1 MYNNANE
8 QAGPINKGGG
18 FQGVAVGGKQT
29 ERHEE
34 VDPDTGS
41 VSVLYMCCVGGFF
54 FFLKRPYDKLIVLIP
69 SKSQLAKLKK
79 CPRQKLVKG
88 FSSPVSL

>member
-29 ERHEE
+29 GRREE
-34 VDPDTGS
+34 VNPDTGS
-41 VSVLYMCCVGGFF
+41 VSVLYMCCVGV
-54 FFLKRPYDKLIVLIP
+54 FFLLL
-69 SKSQLAKLKK
+69 LKAA
-79 CPRQKLVKG
+79 L
-88 FSSPVSL
+88 